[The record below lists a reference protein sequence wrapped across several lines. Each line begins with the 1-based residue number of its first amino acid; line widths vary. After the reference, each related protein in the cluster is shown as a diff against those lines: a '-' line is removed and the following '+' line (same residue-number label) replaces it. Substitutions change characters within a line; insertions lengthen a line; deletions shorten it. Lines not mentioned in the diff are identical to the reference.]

1 MEKSKFAIELAT
13 YVDCDNVNLIVA
25 YLMFHT
31 VVQRERGS
39 LNFGECNMHY
49 PQGEGQDSDRRSEE
63 ETSRPSPVEV
73 GLLANIRHRLLT

>member
-1 MEKSKFAIELAT
+1 MVQSGSESLNYPKLMFA
-13 YVDCDNVNLIVA
+13 YLIVA

-63 ETSRPSPVEV
+63 ETSGPSPVEV
-73 GLLANIRHRLLT
+73 GLLATNIRYRFLT